1 MNVKVIIVENV
12 FSRNRISVIPKIDET
27 FEVMKEDKIGPE
39 SIEYLNNKKMRNKIK
54 YVAILLL
61 NLNLIM
67 ISCQSKSEKVDLT
80 IVQESYANIVTGK
93 QANQLR
99 YRDYVDH
106 LHSRIVLQG
115 NQIQEKWQPFKNNSK
130 LDYMDV
136 YFNKEKIIGFK
147 GFFAGSKNNSDEMY
161 KDILKKI
168 SSDKE
173 YQQIELKNE
182 DSNIVRSEWESK
194 EMIIGVKYEK
204 VNKSIALTA
213 VNKNEIPYFFD
224 KIFIVSF

>member
-1 MNVKVIIVENV
+1 
-12 FSRNRISVIPKIDET
+12 
-27 FEVMKEDKIGPE
+27 
-39 SIEYLNNKKMRNKIK
+39 MRNKIK
-54 YVAILLL
+54 YIAILLL

-67 ISCQSKSEKVDLT
+67 ISCQSKSEKVDLN
-80 IVQESYANIVTGK
+80 IVQESYVNLANGK

-99 YRDYVDH
+99 YRDYIDD

-115 NQIQEKWQPFKNNSK
+115 KQIQEKWQPFKNNGK

-147 GFFAGSKNNSDEMY
+147 GYFADSKNNSDEIY

-173 YQQIELKNE
+173 YQEIELKNE
-182 DSNIVRSEWESK
+182 DSNIVRNEWESK
-194 EMIIGVKYEK
+194 EMIVGVKYEK
-204 VNKSIALTA
+204 VNKSIALIA
-213 VNKNEIPYFFD
+213 VNKNELPYFFD
-224 KIFIVSF
+224 KIFYSEFLDLTKFRNKNSAIHLKELQVQPSSNDKSFYKDKFNELKGEYNKKTK

>member
-1 MNVKVIIVENV
+1 
-12 FSRNRISVIPKIDET
+12 
-27 FEVMKEDKIGPE
+27 
-39 SIEYLNNKKMRNKIK
+39 MRNKIK

-224 KIFIVSF
+224 KIFYSEFLDLTKFRNNNSDIHLKELQVQPASNDKSFI